1 MIVAG
6 DCHGV
11 PHADIMPLSHVEH
24 TQIFYDS
31 STIFLPFLGS
41 DWAVGDNVAEMDL
54 LSQQTINGQEMIMVC
69 SASPTFFRWTP
80 DSVGYQNMS
89 GLEIENNNAGT
100 PSVLALAMPNPTQ
113 SSVIGFQGGTVF
125 ANYQPVAQVHS

>member
-1 MIVAG
+1 MAHSRTG
-6 DCHGV
+6 GGS
-11 PHADIMPLSHVEH
+11 A
-24 TQIFYDS
+24 
-31 STIFLPFLGS
+31 FLGS

-125 ANYQPVAQVHS
+125 ANYQPVAQVHSRICGGNYLASSAN